1 MVNNMNLDI
10 VYEDDYLIACI
21 KPYGVP
27 SQLDKTYGVDM
38 ITLVKEYLYDKAVS
52 AAEKKAQENP
62 DLDEVEIEEPYVAV
76 INRLDRPVA
85 GIILFAKDESTAA
98 KLSDMVH
105 DRKISKFYQ
114 VVVKGFM
121 DEPEGTLRNYLLHDK
136 KLNITKVVPANTKGA
151 KYAELNYEV
160 LDELDTDEGPISYL
174 LVELVTGRH
183 HQIRCQ
189 LSANGTPI
197 WGDVK
202 YSSVGSPNAKGG
214 PSPAKGGKNKNK
226 SGNRFNKSKK
236 ERAEIGLYSTKMIFV
251 HPVTGEE
258 VFLHREPEGKA
269 FEIMD
274 QMDW

>member
-1 MVNNMNLDI
+1 MIDI
-10 VYEDDYLIACI
+10 VYEDEFIIACI

-27 SQLDKTYGVDM
+27 SQADKTYGVDM
-38 ITLVKEYLYDKAVS
+38 ITMVKEYLY
-52 AAEKKAQENP
+52 EKSGS
-62 DLDEVEIEEPYVAV
+62 DEEPYVAV

-98 KLSDMVH
+98 KLSDMVQ
-105 DRKISKFYQ
+105 DREIQKFYQ
-114 VVVKGFM
+114 VVVQGYM
-121 DEPEGTLRNYLLHDK
+121 EDAEGDLSDYLLHDK
-136 KLNITKVVPANTKGA
+136 KKNITQVVAKGTKGA
-151 KYAELNYEV
+151 KYAELHYEV

-174 LVELVTGRH
+174 LVELKTGRH

-189 LSANGTPI
+189 MAANGTPI
-197 WGDVK
+197 WGDNK
-202 YSSVGSPNAKGG
+202 YNPGSKGAKGG
-214 PSPAKGGKNKNK
+214 PSPAKGA
-226 SGNRFNKSKK
+226 KK
-236 ERAEIGLYSTKMIFV
+236 TKEQKEIGLYSTKMVFN